1 MVQNYGVF
9 QMNKKLQD
17 LAVQIG
23 GSHYPTVSEQ
33 YFEATVRA
41 VVKQCAEAYHQ
52 TRLADTPI
60 EQHFL
65 AKFDLK

>member
-1 MVQNYGVF
+1 
-9 QMNKKLQD
+9 MNKKLTE
-17 LAVQIG
+17 LALEVG
-23 GSHYPTVSEQ
+23 GSHYPKVSQQYLEQ
-33 YFEATVRA
+33 TVRL

-65 AKFDLK
+65 QRFDLK